1 MEDGEESERQ
11 EARASCSCQDSTDPT
26 LSNSVAKTL
35 VKSGILSAVLLLLLL
50 LAHVSVGLRLQRVPH
65 PDEIWTINKLLA
77 SSGQLIWGTVLKN
90 DNHPPLY
97 YMLSKGWIEL
107 TGATIPHLRWLS
119 FLFTCCTLFFV
130 AWAYRRQPRFE
141 MAVVLVLFA
150 TNPLLTYFSATV
162 RPYSLVVLLATVMT
176 WSALQ
181 LRRCQPVGAETPAP
195 LMGRFA
201 ASDSDDR
208 RVWAWLYYGS
218 ALLLG
223 LTHYF
228 GTLYVLMA
236 CGLDVLSRRIE
247 RTPWKGILLVVL
259 ISAWPVLQSLTGT
272 LDQQA
277 EANSWVNVFPLIST
291 VNNFLAGVFP
301 LLMISRMPQLGFG
314 VVLALI
320 LLLISLRPL
329 LQGPGRHPSG
339 RRAPLVALL
348 GSDAAYLVALNAAV
362 VAAGCVADA
371 LIPFT
376 TPYYFLVCLPA
387 VTILLGRL
395 LTVSWR
401 DRFSG
406 GLCLFL
412 TLVIVALQ
420 IQLAHQRL
428 SLP

>member
-1 MEDGEESERQ
+1 
-11 EARASCSCQDSTDPT
+11 
-26 LSNSVAKTL
+26 VAKRL
-35 VKSGILSAVLLLLLL
+35 LKSGILSALLVLLLLV
-50 LAHVSVGLRLQRVPH
+50 HVSVCLRMQRVPH
-65 PDEIWTINKLLA
+65 PDEVWTISKLLA
-77 SSGQLIWGTVLKN
+77 SSGQLIWGTILKH

-97 YMLSKGWIEL
+97 YLLSKGWIAL
-107 TGATIPHLRWLS
+107 TGATIAHLRWLS
-119 FLFTCCTLFFV
+119 FLFTSLTLCFV
-130 AWAYRRQPRFE
+130 AWIYRRHPRFE
-141 MAVVLVLFA
+141 MAVVLVLFG

-181 LRRCQPVGAETPAP
+181 LRHGHQLEAEPPAAVEGLIAGTDP
-195 LMGRFA
+195 NG
-201 ASDSDDR
+201 R
-208 RVWAWLYYGS
+208 RVWALLYYGS

-228 GTLYVLMA
+228 GTLYVLIA
-236 CGLDVLSRRIE
+236 TCLDFLSRRIE
-247 RTPWKGILLVVL
+247 RTPWKGIILVLL
-259 ISAWPVLQSLTGT
+259 ISAWPLLQSLTGT

-314 VVLALI
+314 VVLALV
-320 LLLISLRPL
+320 LLLPALRPV
-329 LQGPGRHPSG
+329 LQGPGRRPSG
-339 RRAPLVALL
+339 RRARLVSLL
-348 GSDAAYLVALNAAV
+348 DSDAAFLVALNVAV

-387 VTILLGRL
+387 ASILLGCL
-395 LTVSWR
+395 LSVSWR
-401 DRFSG
+401 DHFSG

-412 TLVIVALQ
+412 TLAIVALQ

-428 SLP
+428 SVP

>member
-1 MEDGEESERQ
+1 MEDDGESKKGEVRPP
-11 EARASCSCQDSTDPT
+11 CSCEDSTDQPAACT
-26 LSNSVAKTL
+26 VAKPL
-35 VKSGILSAVLLLLLL
+35 LKSGILSALLVLLLLV
-50 LAHVSVGLRLQRVPH
+50 HVSVGLRMQRVPH
-65 PDEIWTINKLLA
+65 PDEYWTISKLLA
-77 SSGQLIWGTVLKN
+77 SSGQLVWGTILKN
-90 DNHPPLY
+90 DNHPPFY
-97 YMLSKGWIEL
+97 YLLSKGWIAL

-119 FLFTCCTLFFV
+119 FLFTSLTLFFV
-130 AWAYRRQPRFE
+130 AWIYRRHPRFE
-141 MAVVLVLFA
+141 VAVVLVLFG

-181 LRRCQPVGAETPAP
+181 LRRGHSIGAEPEAAVA
-195 LMGRFA
+195 GRTA
-201 ASDSDDR
+201 GTDPNGR
-208 RVWAWLYYGS
+208 RVWALLYYGS

-228 GTLYVLMA
+228 GTLYVLIA
-236 CGLDVLSRRIE
+236 TCLDFLSRRIE
-247 RTPWKGILLVVL
+247 RSPWKGMLLLLL
-259 ISAWPVLQSLTGT
+259 ISVWPLLQILTGT

-277 EANSWVNVFPLIST
+277 EANSWVNVYPLIST

-301 LLMISRMPQLGFG
+301 LLIISRTPQLGFG
-314 VVLALI
+314 VVLALV
-320 LLLISLRPL
+320 LLLLALRPVLQSAGLRRTGTRSWLVSL
-329 LQGPGRHPSG
+329 LD
-339 RRAPLVALL
+339 
-348 GSDAAYLVALNAAV
+348 SDAAFLVALNAAV
-362 VAAGCVADA
+362 VAAGCIADA

-395 LTVSWR
+395 LSVTWR

-412 TLVIVALQ
+412 TLGIVALQ
-420 IQLAHQRL
+420 IQLAHLRL